1 MKILH
6 TADWHLGKK
15 LDSFSRLPEQKEV
28 MEEICEIAN
37 RESVDAVI
45 ISGDLFDNFNP
56 SNEAVELFYKTL
68 KKLSNNSKRFV
79 LAIAGNHDSPERI
92 EAPDPI
98 ARECGIFFAGYPNT
112 KVQPCDLDSGI
123 KIEKT
128 DDGFLEVQLPGY
140 NYPLRIILTPYA
152 NEFRLKTFIHP
163 DNSDEE
169 YREII
174 EEHWKKLA
182 DQYCDSNGV
191 NIISAH
197 LYVQKKGEE
206 APDEPEDERPILHVG
221 GAQPIFSESVPPA
234 IQYVALGH
242 IHRSQ
247 TIDKIPC
254 PVIYSGSPL
263 AYSFSESSQDKL
275 VVLLEAEPGQ
285 PVKYSRIKLRSGKRL
300 LRRTFSIVQ
309 EAVKWLKEN
318 ENALIELTIVTEKF
332 LSSEEKKMLLE
343 ANPGIITIIPEVK
356 DKNFSEAEKTHTID
370 LTKSNEELFKEY
382 FKFKNETLPNERLI
396 NLFKEL
402 QAQKGEKHKE

>member
-15 LDSFSRLPEQKEV
+15 LDYFSRLPEQKEV
-28 MEEICEIAN
+28 MEEICEIAE

-68 KKLSNNSKRFV
+68 KKLTNNSKRFV

-112 KVQPCDLDSGI
+112 KVQPCNLDSGI
-123 KIEKT
+123 KIERT
-128 DDGFLEVQLPGY
+128 DEGFMEVLLPGCE
-140 NYPLRIILTPYA
+140 YPLRIIITPYA

-163 DNSDEE
+163 DKAEE
-169 YREII
+169 QYREII
-174 EEHWKKLA
+174 EEYWKKLA
-182 DQYCDSNGV
+182 DRYCDSTGV

-197 LYVQKKGEE
+197 LYIQKKGEE
-206 APDEPEDERPILHVG
+206 APEEPEDERPILHVG
-221 GAQPIFSESVPPA
+221 GAQPIFSESVPQN

-247 TIDKIPC
+247 TIDKVPC
-254 PVIYSGSPL
+254 PIIYSGSPL
-263 AYSFSESSQDKL
+263 AYSFSEASQDKL
-275 VVLLEAEPGQ
+275 VVLLEAEPGK
-285 PVKYSRIKLRSGKRL
+285 PVKYSRIKLKSGKRL
-300 LRRTFSIVQ
+300 LRKTFSSIPM
-309 EAVKWLKEN
+309 AVEWLKEN
-318 ENALIELTIVTEKF
+318 KNALIELTVITEKF
-332 LSSEEKKMLLE
+332 LSGEEKKMLLE
-343 ANPGIITIIPEVK
+343 ANEGIIAIIPEVK
-356 DKNFSEAEKTHTID
+356 DKDFLEAEKIRHID
-370 LTKSNEELFKEY
+370 LSKSNEELFKEY
-382 FKFKNETLPNERLI
+382 FKFKTETLPNDRLI

-402 QAQKGEKHKE
+402 QAQKGEKNAE